1 MANGNLF
8 DSNAGPQ
15 QSPKGRGAVWFLL
28 IFGAIVGMVAVAVA
42 GPVVYRN
49 LGRERVTT
57 DYSQLHVP
65 PQRTDV
71 FIDDA
76 VAEGFES
83 LSVSAVDVTLLG
95 VDRDRGAAVFETVHD
110 SDHFIESWSLAT
122 RQREYRQP
130 VRRCAN
136 MFDQRV
142 VCSVDSRGPLQL
154 IDTREGSVIREIPG
168 EFTGAPELLGPSDA
182 SLIVSAS
189 VTGGEDGMHKEL
201 LGVSPT
207 GEVEWQQAVP
217 ESARCT
223 LVSTADV
230 VFCQWDEDS
239 QSSVGV
245 RVRVLSAGDGAVQ
258 AEHSVYEISGLFT
271 DGWTAYVTDE
281 LSHGDHVLFDYQNNW
296 IGEQRPMIYGWTV
309 PRNDIMQSNT
319 WGSVMFPAALAR
331 ETQSGDSVI
340 INAAG
345 DVVFHN
351 KYRWD
356 WNVGYVKPGSSD
368 VAFSVDY
375 PDHIVGVSHS
385 GRLVLMLRPPTKNAS
400 RELLLK
406 DTLTGE
412 YLLRESGDFGECC
425 NVYIA
430 DGVIVSKPRRGVD
443 SAEVVL
449 YYPRSLAG

>member
-1 MANGNLF
+1 MVNGNLF

-15 QSPKGRGAVWFLL
+15 QSPKRRGAVWFLL
-28 IFGAIVGMVAVAVA
+28 VFGAIVGMVAVAVA
-42 GPVVYRN
+42 GTVVYRN
-49 LGRERVTT
+49 IGRERVTT

-83 LSVSAVDVTLLG
+83 LSVSGQDVTLLG

-110 SDHFIESWSLAT
+110 SDHFIESWSLAA

-142 VCSVDSRGPLQL
+142 VCSIDSRGSLQL

-168 EFTGAPELLGPSDA
+168 EFTGAPELLGASDA

-201 LGVSPT
+201 LKVLPT
-207 GEVEWQQAVP
+207 GEVAWQQEVP
-217 ESARCT
+217 DSAQCT

-230 VFCQWDEDS
+230 VFCHWDEDL
-239 QSSVGV
+239 QSSDAV
-245 RVRVLSAGDGAVQ
+245 RVRVLSVGDGAVQ
-258 AEHSVYEISGLFT
+258 AERSVYEMSELFT
-271 DGWTAYVTDE
+271 DGWTAYVTAE
-281 LSHGDHVLFDYQNNW
+281 LSHDGHVLFDYENNR
-296 IGEQRPMIYGWTV
+296 IGEQRPMPYGSIV
-309 PRNDIMQSNT
+309 PRNEMMQLNA
-319 WGSVMFPAALAR
+319 WGSVMFPAVLAR
-331 ETQSGDSVI
+331 ETRSGDSVI
-340 INAAG
+340 INAVG

-368 VAFSVDY
+368 VVFSVEY
-375 PDHIVGVSHS
+375 PNHIVGVSHS
-385 GRLVLMLRPPTKNAS
+385 GRLVLMLRPLAESET

-412 YLLRESGDFGECC
+412 YLVRESDDFRECC
-425 NVYIA
+425 DVSIA
-430 DGVIVSKPRRGVD
+430 DGVIVSRPRRGVD
-443 SAEVVL
+443 SAELVL
-449 YYPRSLAG
+449 YYPRSLAR